1 MWKTSSRKTFDSTDT
16 ASSRER
22 EYRDLPSKRI
32 ECRARGR
39 RGDESGSQ
47 IVTPVGKTHANS
59 CFRFVV
65 PLGSIACVYAF
76 FPSGFT
82 VSPLSTSY
90 ARDRL
95 RCAKTTA
102 VFATIFA
109 SRRTESLKNYLKDPS
124 RGQWRHQM
132 RIRPYNYASGVF
144 PTPWAIKRVSHV
156 SRERT
161 PVPDRL
167 KRSMIFTLVHL

>member
-1 MWKTSSRKTFDSTDT
+1 MWKTSSRKTFDSTGN
-16 ASSRER
+16 ASSREH
-22 EYRDLPSKRI
+22 EYRGLPSKRI

-59 CFRFVV
+59 CFRLVV

-76 FPSGFT
+76 FPQG
-82 VSPLSTSY
+82 SPCRRY
-90 ARDRL
+90 R
-95 RCAKTTA
+95 
-102 VFATIFA
+102 
-109 SRRTESLKNYLKDPS
+109 RRTHAIGSAAQKPPPSFYHLCIAAESLKNYLKDPS

-132 RIRPYNYASGVF
+132 RIRPHNYASGVF

-161 PVPDRL
+161 PVPEHL